1 MLQSSK
7 KGFTIIEVV
16 IVLVIGAIIM
26 LMVFLIVPQLQR
38 SQRDA
43 RRQSD
48 ARTFLASA
56 EQFATQNNGNYPS
69 TAGEVTTVVNNF
81 VNRAGGFLS
90 PNGNA
95 YLANNLDGVTAGA
108 AAASTVTA
116 ASEMEYRTAATC
128 TGPAITALAGQT
140 RRVAVMVFQENG
152 GSFCV
157 NN

>member
-1 MLQSSK
+1 MLKSSK

-56 EQFATQNNGNYPS
+56 EQFATQNNGNYPDD
-69 TAGEVTTVVNNF
+69 AGDVTTVVDNF

-90 PNGNA
+90 PNGND
-95 YLANNLDGVTAGA
+95 YETNNLDAVTTGA
-108 AAASTVTA
+108 AAANTVTA
-116 ASEMEYRTAATC
+116 ANEMVYRTAATC
-128 TGPAITALAGQT
+128 TGPVITALANQN

>member
-26 LMVFLIVPQLQR
+26 LMVFLIVLQLQR

-48 ARTFLASA
+48 ARKLLAAS
-56 EQFATQNNGNYPS
+56 EQFATNNNGNYP
-69 TAGEVTTVVNNF
+69 AGEGQLDGLVGPNGYIRAAEFTDPQTGAAYTTTFNTGRPGVGIMFFSTNATCGGTNQSSA
-81 VNRAGGFLS
+81 AGG
-90 PNGNA
+90 N
-95 YLANNLDGVTAGA
+95 
-108 AAASTVTA
+108 
-116 ASEMEYRTAATC
+116 
-128 TGPAITALAGQT
+128 T
-140 RRVAVMVFQENG
+140 RQVAVVSFQENG
-152 GSFCV
+152 QSFCV